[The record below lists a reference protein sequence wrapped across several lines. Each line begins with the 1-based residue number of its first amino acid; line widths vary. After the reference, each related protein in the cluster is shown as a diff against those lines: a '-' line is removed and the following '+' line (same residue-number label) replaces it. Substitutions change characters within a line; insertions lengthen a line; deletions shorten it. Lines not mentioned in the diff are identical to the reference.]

1 MKKIIFGV
9 IMVTALALAAYG
21 NHLKSTLK
29 DGEYTAIAEGY
40 GGDME
45 IKLTVGEGKISN
57 VEVVDH
63 SETPGISDTALE
75 EVPAKIVETQATS
88 VDAIAGSTVTSMG
101 IMNAATEALAQA
113 R

>member
-1 MKKIIFGV
+1 MKKILFGV
-9 IMVTALALAAYG
+9 VLVAAIALAAYG
-21 NHLKSTLK
+21 NHQKSTLK
-29 DGEYTAIAEGY
+29 DGEYTAVAEGY
-40 GGDME
+40 GGEME
-45 IKLTVGEGKISN
+45 VKLTIGDGKISN

-75 EVPAKIVETQATS
+75 EVPAKIVEMQATS

-101 IMNAATEALAQA
+101 IMDAATEALAQA